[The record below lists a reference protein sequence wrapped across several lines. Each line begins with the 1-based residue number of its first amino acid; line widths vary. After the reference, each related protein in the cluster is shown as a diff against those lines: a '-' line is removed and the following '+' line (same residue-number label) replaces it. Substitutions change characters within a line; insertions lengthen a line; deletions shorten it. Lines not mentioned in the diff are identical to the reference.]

1 MDVKKINLPC
11 AVGKQTVHDTLKR
24 NLKLNLNEKS
34 ISTPY
39 SAEELVELL
48 SRLPAFAP
56 KPVCKFIINGR
67 TLFGKLEQKK
77 KSSLYIRHKFGK
89 KVVQYHIEQ
98 LQSVD
103 ILKY

>member
-24 NLKLNLNEKS
+24 NLKLNEKS
-34 ISTPY
+34 ITTSY

-89 KVVQYHIEQ
+89 KVVQYNIEQ

>member
-1 MDVKKINLPC
+1 MDVKKVDLP
-11 AVGKQTVHDTLKR
+11 VGKRTVYDLKGHT
-24 NLKLNLNEKS
+24 KT
-34 ISTPY
+34 STSY
-39 SAEELVELL
+39 SAVELVELL

-67 TLFGKLEQKK
+67 TLFGKLEYKK
-77 KSSLYIRHKFGK
+77 KSNLYIRHRFGK
-89 KVVQYHIEQ
+89 KVVQYDMEQ

>member
-1 MDVKKINLPC
+1 MDMKKVDLPC
-11 AVGKQTVHDTLKR
+11 IVGKQTIHKTLNR
-24 NLKLNLNEKS
+24 HINLNEKI
-34 ISTPY
+34 ISTSY
-39 SAEELVELL
+39 TAEELVELL

-56 KPVCKFIINGR
+56 KPVCKFIINDR

-77 KSSLYIRHKFGK
+77 ESSLFIRHKFGK
-89 KVVQYHIEQ
+89 KVVQYHMEQ

>member
-1 MDVKKINLPC
+1 MDVKKERLPC
-11 AVGKQTVHDTLKR
+11 TVGKQTVHNTPKSQI
-24 NLKLNLNEKS
+24 NLNRENFTTS
-34 ISTPY
+34 FST
-39 SAEELVELL
+39 EEMVELL

-67 TLFGKLEQKK
+67 TMFGKLEHKK
-77 KSSLYIRHKFGK
+77 ESSLFIRHKFGK

>member
-1 MDVKKINLPC
+1 MDVKKVDLPC
-11 AVGKQTVHDTLKR
+11 AVGKRTVYDMKGHKPF
-24 NLKLNLNEKS
+24 NEKN
-34 ISTPY
+34 ISTSY

-67 TLFGKLEQKK
+67 TLFGKLEYKK
-77 KSSLYIRHKFGK
+77 KSDLYIRHKFGK
-89 KVVQYHIEQ
+89 KVVQYDMKQ

>member
-1 MDVKKINLPC
+1 MDMKKVGLPC
-11 AVGKQTVHDTLKR
+11 AVGKQTRHNSLKR
-24 NLKLNLNEKS
+24 HIDLNEKD
-34 ISTPY
+34 IST
-39 SAEELVELL
+39 SFTAEELVELL

-56 KPVCKFIINGR
+56 KPVCKFIINDR

-77 KSSLYIRHKFGK
+77 ESSLFIRHKFGK
-89 KVVQYHIEQ
+89 KVVQYQMEQ

>member
-1 MDVKKINLPC
+1 MDVKKVGMPS
-11 AVGKQTVHDTLKR
+11 AVGKQTIHNPLKR
-24 NLKLNLNEKS
+24 HIDCTERN
-34 ISTPY
+34 ISTSY
-39 SAEELVELL
+39 TAEELVELL

-56 KPVCKFIINGR
+56 KPVCKFIINDR

-77 KSSLYIRHKFGK
+77 ESSLFIRHKFGK
-89 KVVQYHIEQ
+89 KVVQYNMEQ

>member
-1 MDVKKINLPC
+1 MDVKKDRLPFS
-11 AVGKQTVHDTLKR
+11 VGKQTVHNTLKSQV
-24 NLKLNLNEKS
+24 NLNRES
-34 ISTPY
+34 FTNSFST
-39 SAEELVELL
+39 EEMVELL

-67 TLFGKLEQKK
+67 TMFGKLEHKK
-77 KSSLYIRHKFGK
+77 ESSLFIRHKFGR